1 MPPRRPSAS
10 TSHVNPTQSTFRGH
24 RSNVSRHVLDI
35 NSLPQ
40 PPSIAYS
47 AASATPQQKIVQAL
61 INRTNNKVR
70 TICIH
75 GYLGSRRSSMQLP
88 LHSGMALDI
97 VEADP
102 ATQSAVEALVELS
115 HDSLDIIA
123 YSLCEL
129 LERLAKVRSRRAM
142 TSPHTNVI
150 TSKSTQMG
158 K

>member
-1 MPPRRPSAS
+1 LHLRLIRKL
-10 TSHVNPTQSTFRGH
+10 TF
-24 RSNVSRHVLDI
+24 L
-35 NSLPQ
+35 
-40 PPSIAYS
+40 
-47 AASATPQQKIVQAL
+47 
-61 INRTNNKVR
+61 
-70 TICIH
+70 
-75 GYLGSRRSSMQLP
+75 QLP

-102 ATQSAVEALVELS
+102 ATQSAVQALVELA